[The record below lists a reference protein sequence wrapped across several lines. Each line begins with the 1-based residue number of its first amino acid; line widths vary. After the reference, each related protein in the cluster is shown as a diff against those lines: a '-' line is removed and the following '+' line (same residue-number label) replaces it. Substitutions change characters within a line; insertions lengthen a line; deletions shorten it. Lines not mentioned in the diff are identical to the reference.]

1 MRDDGGQKTEER
13 GISNIEQG
21 MTNYEGK
28 KEVNGYQ
35 VNRKS
40 GGSAVRRPIELSRQ
54 KVIRQK
60 KRTGSILS
68 CQPFGQM

>member
-1 MRDDGGQKTEER
+1 MEGK

-40 GGSAVRRPIELSRQ
+40 GGRVSGQ
-54 KVIRQK
+54 QGIR
-60 KRTGSILS
+60 ILED
-68 CQPFGQM
+68 

>member
-1 MRDDGGQKTEER
+1 MAGYQDSRVSGKRIEGK

-40 GGSAVRRPIELSRQ
+40 GGRLSGQ
-54 KVIRQK
+54 QGIR
-60 KRTGSILS
+60 
-68 CQPFGQM
+68 

>member
-1 MRDDGGQKTEER
+1 MEGK

-40 GGSAVRRPIELSRQ
+40 GCRVSGQ
-54 KVIRQK
+54 QGIR
-60 KRTGSILS
+60 IVVN
-68 CQPFGQM
+68 